1 MKKLIFGIVALFI
14 CNALTFAK
22 EKGKAKPYK
31 KWELGIN
38 AGAGIFTGEFNMY
51 KEARFN
57 HFNHW
62 KSDFV
67 FDYGASAKKNFS
79 HVFALE
85 VAWNYS
91 ELSGSWKYD
100 ARAIR
105 DFKTQ
110 VIQTDLNSVWNLS
123 NLFST
128 NKFDRKLYMY
138 AKLGVGV
145 SHLWRLE
152 GVTRIFHDQQWK
164 PTIPIG
170 AGVSY
175 RLYKNVKLN
184 AGTLWSWINT
194 DRLDGM
200 KTEVIV
206 KKPGNTE
213 ADVYGTKLYTY
224 LGISYNF
231 GKKRKPKPIVEPPQP
246 QPISKPQ
253 PKPEPKPE
261 LKPEVTVVKPAVI
274 GNVYKVYFAFDKWE
288 VSNQAASDLDRLAKE
303 MNENPSV
310 NVEIKSHTDS
320 RGPASYNMKLSEKRG
335 KSVIDYL
342 AGKGISASRINA
354 QAFGETQPVNKCV
367 DGVPC
372 TKAEYAL
379 NRRTE
384 TIVIE

>member
-1 MKKLIFGIVALFI
+1 MKKIFLSVIIVFLCGTFI
-14 CNALTFAK
+14 FAQ
-22 EKGKAKPYK
+22 EKGKAEPYR
-31 KWELGIN
+31 KWEIGIN
-38 AGAGIFTGEFNMY
+38 GGFATFTGEYNMY

-62 KSDFV
+62 KSDLV
-67 FDYGASAKKNFS
+67 FDYGALARKHFS
-79 HVFALE
+79 NIFAME

-91 ELSGSWKYD
+91 ELSGSWIYD
-100 ARAIR
+100 TRKIS

-110 VIQTDLNSVWNLS
+110 VIQTDLNSVWNI
-123 NLFST
+123 NNIFSK
-128 NKFDRKLYMY
+128 NKFDRKIFWY

-145 SHLWRLE
+145 SHIWKIS

-164 PTIPIG
+164 PTYPIG
-170 AGVSY
+170 TGVSF
-175 RLYKNVKLN
+175 RVTNHIKMNV
-184 AGTLWSWINT
+184 GTQWSWINT

-213 ADVYGTKLYTY
+213 ADVFGTKLYTHA
-224 LGISYNF
+224 GISYSF
-231 GKKRKPKPIVEPPQP
+231 GFKRKPKPTVEPPQ
-246 QPISKPQ
+246 SKPEPE
-253 PKPEPKPE
+253 PKPEPKPKPKRYE
-261 LKPEVTVVKPAVI
+261 LKAVKPAVI
-274 GNVYKVYFAFDKWE
+274 GNVYKVYFGFDKW
-288 VSNQAASDLDRLAKE
+288 SLDNQATSDLDRLAKD

-310 NVEIKSHTDS
+310 EVEIKSHTDS

-342 AGKGISASRINA
+342 VSKGVSASRVNA
-354 QAFGETQPVNKCV
+354 QAFGESQPVNKCK